1 MDSDMY
7 QYNTN
12 TIVPIQYFINVKFPE
27 LHNCAWLCSQEIHNE
42 IFKDKLIP
50 KWFRGECAYMHTH
63 TCVREREKEKGRQ
76 GENF

>member
-50 KWFRGECAYMHTH
+50 KWFRGECAYMHMH
-63 TCVREREKEKGRQ
+63 TFVCVCA
-76 GENF
+76 